1 MKTRPGWFNT
11 YLLATLL
18 LGLAAGC
25 ATSDADGKKKKIQPV
40 KLRLHLESK
49 QDVPEHLITATLGR
63 SNPFS
68 LSVERTPFLQEDKVE
83 QATLLE
89 SMGLYSISVLFDQQG
104 LRLLDQYSTAN
115 KGRRIAIW
123 AEFGEAR
130 WVGAATI
137 TRRLESATLTFTPD
151 TTREDAQKIVDGLNL
166 VAGQVKKNRR

>member
-1 MKTRPGWFNT
+1 MKTRLRRFNT
-11 YLLATLL
+11 YLLLPLCLALAT
-18 LGLAAGC
+18 GC
-25 ATSDADGKKKKIQPV
+25 ASSDGDGKNGKTQPV

-68 LSVERTPFLQEDKVE
+68 LSVEKSPFLQEDKVE

-130 WVGAATI
+130 WVGASTI
-137 TRRLESATLTFTPD
+137 TRRIDSATFTFTPD
-151 TTREDAQKIVDGLNL
+151 TTREEAQKIVDGLNL
-166 VAGQVKKNRR
+166 VAAQIKGRRR